1 MDITVL
7 AEDQKDLL
15 ADLVPSELL
24 IRENMAI
31 CALKGENIIGCMILS
46 QASGRICD
54 IPFIYVVP
62 AGRKRK
68 TAKKMLAY
76 AASLVKANGISAL
89 SMNYIEESE
98 DDILSVFAK
107 ASGFEEVNSSNLY
120 EIGLSDA
127 LESVHSARALRKL
140 PPATAITLSEM
151 TNKQWNE
158 LVGSVD
164 DLRKSSHGEDVYDIP
179 YPKNYY
185 DGDLSLMATDVAGIP
200 WGVVLCR
207 NLEDCVNIEYLCS
220 LKPQAQLSAPI
231 LIRELCQKLSE
242 HKETTIRFHAFNP
255 KVEKLVAMSLGE
267 NAKVSGKFVSWLY
280 YV

>member
-7 AEDQKDLL
+7 ANEQIDIL
-15 ADLVPSELL
+15 ADLVPAELL
-24 IRENMAI
+24 TPDNMAI

-62 AGRKRK
+62 AGRKRR
-68 TAKKMLAY
+68 TAKKMLSY

-89 SMNYIEESE
+89 SLSYVEESE
-98 DDILSVFAK
+98 DDLLTDFAK
-107 ASGFEEVNSSNLY
+107 ACGFEVVNSTNLY

-127 LESVHSARALRKL
+127 IESVNTARAMRKL
-140 PPATAITLSEM
+140 PPSNTLTVSEM

-164 DLRKSSHGEDVYDIP
+164 DLRKSSHGEDVFDIP